1 MKRIDPAD
9 LSIFI
14 AIANHLSFS
23 RAAVELGVTP
33 SSLSHALRTVEE
45 RLGVRLVNRTTRSV
59 ALTEAGQRLYARIKP
74 AFLDI
79 NDALDDLN
87 SFRDTPAGTLRFNA
101 SRVAAKVALL
111 PAAIR
116 FQRRYPDVNVEIV
129 VDNAMIDI
137 VAAGFDA
144 GVRLGETI
152 EADMITTALGPRH
165 RFAVVATPDYF
176 ARYPVP
182 ATPEDLRGQ
191 PCIRY
196 RFLSGAIYR
205 WEFERGGI
213 ELDVEVDGPMTVS
226 DQDIML
232 DAALG
237 GAGLAYLFEDQ
248 VRDHIADGRLVRV
261 LEDWCPFYPGFYLY
275 YPSRRQAPAALRA
288 FLDFVRSPDW
298 RQVTPPPR

>member
-23 RAAVELGVTP
+23 RAAIELGVTP
-33 SSLSHALRTVEE
+33 SSLSHALRAVEE

-79 NDALDDLN
+79 NDAIDDLN
-87 SFRDTPAGTLRFNA
+87 TFRDTPSGTLRFNA
-101 SRVAAKVALL
+101 SRAAAKVALL
-111 PAAIR
+111 PAVMR
-116 FQRRYPDVNVEIV
+116 FQRRYPDVNVEVV

-152 EADMITTALGPRH
+152 EADMITTAIGPRQ

-176 ARYPVP
+176 ERYPKP
-182 ATPEDLRGQ
+182 QTPEDLRGQ

-196 RFLSGAIYR
+196 RFLSGVMYR

-213 ELDVEVDGPMTVS
+213 ELDVDVDGPLTVS
-226 DQDIML
+226 DQDIMV

-248 VRDHIADGRLVRV
+248 ISDMLADGRLVRV

-288 FLDFVRSPDW
+288 FLDFVRAPAA
-298 RQVTPPPR
+298 RG

>member
-23 RAAVELGVTP
+23 RAAIELGVTP
-33 SSLSHALRTVEE
+33 SSLSHALRAVEE

-79 NDALDDLN
+79 NDAIDDLN
-87 SFRDTPAGTLRFNA
+87 TFRDTPSGTLRFNA
-101 SRVAAKVALL
+101 SRAAAKVALL
-111 PAAIR
+111 PAVMR
-116 FQRRYPDVNVEIV
+116 FQRRYPDVNVEVV

-152 EADMITTALGPRH
+152 EADMITTAIGPRQ

-176 ARYPVP
+176 ERYPKP
-182 ATPEDLRGQ
+182 QTPEDLRRQ

-196 RFLSGAIYR
+196 RFLSGVMYR
-205 WEFERGGI
+205 WEFERGGV
-213 ELDVEVDGPMTVS
+213 ELDVEVDGPLTVS
-226 DQDIML
+226 DQDIMV

-248 VRDHIADGRLVRV
+248 ISDMLADGRLVRV

-288 FLDFVRSPDW
+288 FLDFVRAPAA
-298 RQVTPPPR
+298 RG

>member
-33 SSLSHALRTVEE
+33 SSLSHALRAIEE

-59 ALTEAGQRLYARIKP
+59 ALTEAGQRLYARVKP

-79 NDALDDLN
+79 NDAIDDLN
-87 SFRDTPAGTLRFNA
+87 RFRDTPSGTLRFNT
-101 SRVAAKVALL
+101 SRAGAKLALL
-111 PAAIR
+111 PTVTR
-116 FQRRYPDVNVEIV
+116 FQHRYPDVNVEVV

-137 VAAGFDA
+137 VASGFDA
-144 GVRLGETI
+144 GLRLGETI
-152 EADMITTALGPRH
+152 EADMITTALGPRQ
-165 RFAVVATPDYF
+165 RFAVVATPGYF
-176 ARYPVP
+176 EHYPKP
-182 ATPEDLRGQ
+182 QAPEDLRGQ

-196 RFLSGAIYR
+196 RFLSGVMYR

-213 ELDVEVDGPMTVS
+213 ELDVDVDGPLTVS

-248 VRDHIADGRLVRV
+248 VREHLAAGRLVRV
-261 LEDWCPFYPGFYLY
+261 LEDWCPFYPGF
-275 YPSRRQAPAALRA
+275 
-288 FLDFVRSPDW
+288 
-298 RQVTPPPR
+298 

>member
-23 RAAVELGVTP
+23 RAAIELGVTP
-33 SSLSHALRTVEE
+33 SSLSHALRAVEE

-79 NDALDDLN
+79 NDAIDDLN
-87 SFRDTPAGTLRFNA
+87 TFRDTPSGTLRFNA
-101 SRVAAKVALL
+101 SRAAAKVALL
-111 PAAIR
+111 PAVMR
-116 FQRRYPDVNVEIV
+116 FQRRYPDVNVEVV

-152 EADMITTALGPRH
+152 EADMITTAIGPRQ

-176 ARYPVP
+176 ERYPKP
-182 ATPEDLRGQ
+182 QTPEDLRGQ

-196 RFLSGAIYR
+196 RFLSGVMYR
-205 WEFERGGI
+205 WEFGRGGI
-213 ELDVEVDGPMTVS
+213 ELDVDVDGPLTVS
-226 DQDIML
+226 DQDIMV

-248 VRDHIADGRLVRV
+248 ISDMLADGRLVRV

-288 FLDFVRSPDW
+288 FLDFVRAPAA
-298 RQVTPPPR
+298 RG